1 MNHFSG
7 LFLPSVSKVL
17 LALIL
22 MLVSV
27 SPATG
32 LAFQRYYHQPTQVIP
47 SYASPTLQ
55 VKPQPAIQNKPQPA
69 IQNLPPGATTRV
81 LPDGRIAIVTPFS
94 KEKIRELK
102 RREAER
108 LRIRKTRTQELTK
121 QGKNKSLFPR
131 LPGEFEKTKA
141 IILSICDWQPHNFDV
156 LIDLIEK
163 TRGHANLLLLYNDDL
178 KSGDKD
184 SFSEL
189 LKKLLRTG
197 KDYRHIRFLNS
208 NLDTIWLRDFGPRLI
223 ETEDGTAMVLDF
235 FYDAARQQDDL
246 FPKGWANRTG
256 APRNLVPWSLQGGN
270 LLANG
275 RGLAIATTRLFEDN
289 RLSRPGKDYLQDEAY
304 VKQQFMQFCNI
315 KELTLLKP
323 LEQEVTR
330 HVDMFATFLA
340 KDLVLVA
347 QLDPKLDPQNASIL
361 NGNAKLLSR
370 VKVDGRPLRVE
381 RVWIPPRRIQH
392 WSTYTNII
400 LTDRLVLIPTYQ
412 SDPPAY
418 LREATKTY
426 RRLLP
431 KHSVKTIDMSLMDRL
446 GGSLHCLSCPIPSF
460 AKLPPKTLT
469 FQEAVAKQNLRP
481 ARKRKKPNQ
490 GQRKPTNLKPAY
502 N

>member
-256 APRNLVPWSLQGGN
+256 APR
-270 LLANG
+270 
-275 RGLAIATTRLFEDN
+275 T
-289 RLSRPGKDYLQDEAY
+289 
-304 VKQQFMQFCNI
+304 
-315 KELTLLKP
+315 
-323 LEQEVTR
+323 
-330 HVDMFATFLA
+330 
-340 KDLVLVA
+340 
-347 QLDPKLDPQNASIL
+347 
-361 NGNAKLLSR
+361 
-370 VKVDGRPLRVE
+370 
-381 RVWIPPRRIQH
+381 
-392 WSTYTNII
+392 
-400 LTDRLVLIPTYQ
+400 
-412 SDPPAY
+412 
-418 LREATKTY
+418 
-426 RRLLP
+426 
-431 KHSVKTIDMSLMDRL
+431 
-446 GGSLHCLSCPIPSF
+446 
-460 AKLPPKTLT
+460 
-469 FQEAVAKQNLRP
+469 
-481 ARKRKKPNQ
+481 
-490 GQRKPTNLKPAY
+490 
-502 N
+502 

>member
-1 MNHFSG
+1 M
-7 LFLPSVSKVL
+7 
-17 LALIL
+17 
-22 MLVSV
+22 
-27 SPATG
+27 
-32 LAFQRYYHQPTQVIP
+32 
-47 SYASPTLQ
+47 Q

-223 ETEDGTAMVLDF
+223 ETEDGTCLL
-235 FYDAARQQDDL
+235 YTS
-246 FPKGWANRTG
+246 PS
-256 APRNLVPWSLQGGN
+256 PRDQ
-270 LLANG
+270 
-275 RGLAIATTRLFEDN
+275 RG
-289 RLSRPGKDYLQDEAY
+289 SR
-304 VKQQFMQFCNI
+304 M
-315 KELTLLKP
+315 
-323 LEQEVTR
+323 
-330 HVDMFATFLA
+330 
-340 KDLVLVA
+340 
-347 QLDPKLDPQNASIL
+347 
-361 NGNAKLLSR
+361 
-370 VKVDGRPLRVE
+370 
-381 RVWIPPRRIQH
+381 
-392 WSTYTNII
+392 
-400 LTDRLVLIPTYQ
+400 
-412 SDPPAY
+412 
-418 LREATKTY
+418 
-426 RRLLP
+426 
-431 KHSVKTIDMSLMDRL
+431 
-446 GGSLHCLSCPIPSF
+446 PSS
-460 AKLPPKTLT
+460 A
-469 FQEAVAKQNLRP
+469 
-481 ARKRKKPNQ
+481 
-490 GQRKPTNLKPAY
+490 
-502 N
+502 